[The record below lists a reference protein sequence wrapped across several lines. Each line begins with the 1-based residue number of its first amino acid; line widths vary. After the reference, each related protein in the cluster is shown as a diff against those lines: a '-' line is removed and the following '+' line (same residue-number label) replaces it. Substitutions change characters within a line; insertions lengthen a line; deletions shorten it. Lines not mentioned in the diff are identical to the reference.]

1 MAGFEVPT
9 GLEDVQETYK
19 VGLQVCIRIVNGI
32 AYSRLGTEM
41 QNYCWSVCGKDTFQ
55 SLLVRE
61 VSLDE
66 GELGIG
72 REHSQP
78 PLLERDIIIVIAVV
92 IADNDATPLEKCLG
106 DMESDEA
113 RGPGDQYDGATLEC
127 MLVIQSHDQSLSYR
141 SRV

>member
-1 MAGFEVPT
+1 MQDNRWSIRR
-9 GLEDVQETYK
+9 ED
-19 VGLQVCIRIVNGI
+19 II
-32 AYSRLGTEM
+32 
-41 QNYCWSVCGKDTFQ
+41 Q
-55 SLLVRE
+55 SLLIRKIP
-61 VSLDE
+61 LNE